1 MSQNKY
7 DLVVIGSGPGGYVA
21 SIVAAQKGMKVA
33 SIEKRESLGGT
44 CLNVGCIPSK
54 AMLHASEQYENSVKV
69 NGNED
74 WGIKCK
80 EVTLDLD
87 KLIKKKSGIVEELT
101 KGIDY
106 LFNKNKVKK
115 YLGTAKIISSNEIEI
130 NNNGKIEKIHA
141 EKIIIATGSTPTILP
156 NIDIDETHIVT
167 STGALDLKKVPKK
180 LIVIGAGVIGLEM
193 GTVWRRLGSEVEV
206 IEFLPRILP
215 GMDNEVADKFM
226 KILQKQGLKFK
237 LSHSLESVKKV
248 DGKVMLSIKDT
259 NTNSLKQI
267 DADVVLIAVG
277 RKPNTSGLG
286 LAELGLATDKHGFI
300 EINNKFETSIKNIYA
315 IGDVIKGPMLAH
327 KAEEDGVAA
336 VEIINGE
343 AGHVDYNLVP
353 GIIYT
358 APEVAVIGKTEE
370 ELKND
375 GISYNKGVFPLTA
388 NSRAKAIGHTDG
400 MVKILADKSTDK
412 ILGAHMIGHEA
423 GTVIHELSIAMGF
436 GASSEDVARICHGHP
451 TVNEAIKEA
460 ALATYSKA
468 IHS

>member
-21 SIVAAQKGMKVA
+21 SIVAAQKGMTVA

-54 AMLHASEQYENSVKV
+54 AMLHASEQYENSVKL

-74 WGIKCK
+74 WGIQCK
-80 EVTLDLD
+80 EVTLDLN
-87 KLIKKKSGIVEELT
+87 KLLKKKSGIVEELT

-130 NNNGKIEKIHA
+130 NNNGKIENIHA

-156 NIDIDETHIVT
+156 NIDVDETQIVT

-215 GMDNEVADKFM
+215 GMDTEVADKFM
-226 KILQKQGLKFK
+226 KILQKQGIKFK

-259 NTNSLKQI
+259 DTNSLKQI

-286 LAELGLATDKHGFI
+286 LEELGLATDKHGFI
-300 EINNKFETSIKNIYA
+300 EINNKFESSIKNIYA

-423 GTVIHELSIAMGF
+423 GTVIHELSVAMGF

>member
-74 WGIKCK
+74 WGIQCK
-80 EVTLDLD
+80 DVTLDLN
-87 KLIKKKSGIVEELT
+87 KLLKKKSGIVEELT

-115 YLGTAKIISSNEIEI
+115 YLGTAKIISSDEIEI
-130 NNNGKIEKIHA
+130 NNNGKIENIHA

-156 NIDIDETHIVT
+156 NIDIDETQIVT

-226 KILQKQGLKFK
+226 KILQKQGIKFK

-259 NTNSLKQI
+259 DTNSLKQI

-286 LAELGLATDKHGFI
+286 LEELGLATDKHGFI
-300 EINNKFETSIKNIYA
+300 EINNKFESSIKNIYA

-375 GISYNKGVFPLTA
+375 GISCNKGVFPLTA

-423 GTVIHELSIAMGF
+423 GTVIHELSVAMGF

>member
-21 SIVAAQKGMKVA
+21 SIVAAQKGMTVA

-54 AMLHASEQYENSVKV
+54 AMLHASEQYENSVKL

-74 WGIKCK
+74 WGIQCK
-80 EVTLDLD
+80 EVTLDLN
-87 KLIKKKSGIVEELT
+87 KLLKKKSGIVEELT

-130 NNNGKIEKIHA
+130 NNNGKIEKIHT

-156 NIDIDETHIVT
+156 NIDIDETQIVT

-215 GMDNEVADKFM
+215 GMDTEVADKFM

-286 LAELGLATDKHGFI
+286 LAELGLTTDKHGFI

-343 AGHVDYNLVP
+343 VGHVDYNLVP

-423 GTVIHELSIAMGF
+423 GTVIHELSVAMGF